1 MVEHLLQVA
10 VRGLSQTLSSQGWSL
25 HKAILQ
31 SLKKCYF
38 NFFENI
44 FLPANTDLNILEEK
58 HQEHVNFIFVYMHSI
73 HVQCFPPR
81 ILLCELEVK
90 TLHNEKN

>member
-1 MVEHLLQVA
+1 MRFQIPVDICKT
-10 VRGLSQTLSSQGWSL
+10 GG
-25 HKAILQ
+25 Q
-31 SLKKCYF
+31 SGYF

-44 FLPANTDLNILEEK
+44 FLPANTDLNIVGEK

-81 ILLCELEVK
+81 ILLCKLEVK